1 MVSAAPF
8 GFLPHTGEGA
18 VCRLLLRVSDGFK
31 SSLHLGLLWHKA
43 FFQVASLSYISRNTS
58 VSQSN
63 TFNTRPEV
71 TVRCGR

>member
-1 MVSAAPF
+1 MVTANGGVQAAF
-8 GFLPHTGEGA
+8 LGFQTA
-18 VCRLLLRVSDGFK
+18 FK

>member
-1 MVSAAPF
+1 MVTANGGVQAAIGPNLRF
-8 GFLPHTGEGA
+8 GKPMC
-18 VCRLLLRVSDGFK
+18 VPVVLLFGLSDGLK
-31 SSLHLGLLWHKA
+31 SSLH
-43 FFQVASLSYISRNTS
+43 FQVASLSYISRNTS

>member
-1 MVSAAPF
+1 MVSPCLVGVQA
-8 GFLPHTGEGA
+8 GFW
-18 VCRLLLRVSDGFK
+18 VSDGLK